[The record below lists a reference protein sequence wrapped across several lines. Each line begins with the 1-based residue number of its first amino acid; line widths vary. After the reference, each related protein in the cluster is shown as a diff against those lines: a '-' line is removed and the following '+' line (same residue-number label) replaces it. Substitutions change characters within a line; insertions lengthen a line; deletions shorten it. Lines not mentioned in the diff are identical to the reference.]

1 MLWRERGSNTID
13 PTENQQSTLQ
23 LVVWCMVD
31 TDNHIKPNY
40 QKLMV
45 CCTHKAKCQM
55 IIKIKIYRLF
65 KHLTCSEKEDI
76 NVLPCCFV
84 PTWLAEERIMFLVA
98 KTWKCLVGIWHI
110 TTQCKLDSI
119 SVEKKS
125 VPRMCPMH
133 HLYRKKEFHL
143 VSMLLFTGNHT
154 VCIFL
159 SKEKDVLNMC
169 YWKLSWW
176 CARFQLCTVTFL
188 LYCLMCKE
196 HL

>member
-125 VPRMCPMH
+125 VPRVCQECVECTIFIEKRSFIWF
-133 HLYRKKEFHL
+133 LCSFSLGTTQYVFFYQKKKMF
-143 VSMLLFTGNHT
+143 
-154 VCIFL
+154 
-159 SKEKDVLNMC
+159 
-169 YWKLSWW
+169 
-176 CARFQLCTVTFL
+176 
-188 LYCLMCKE
+188 
-196 HL
+196 